1 MRRTQLATLVAGA
14 LLTMNAQALDLME
27 ALNAAQAYDSQFMS
41 ARATREA
48 SAEKLPQGR
57 SGLLPSVA
65 LTGSISKNDSEIT
78 SANPLFART
87 GISRPQ
93 NLQIQL
99 KQPIF
104 NLASFDLFSQG
115 KLQTAIGDVQFEQ
128 AKMDLLLRVSQ
139 AYFDVLAAQDA
150 ISFIQA
156 QKSAITE
163 QLASAKRNFEVGTAT
178 ITDTHEAQARY
189 DLTLA
194 QEIAATNDLE
204 VKRNALAV
212 VIGKTPGELNQLSPG
227 IKLAT
232 PEPANVDKWVENAA
246 TGNVGVVVQKLAVDI
261 AKLEISRNR
270 AGHFPSL
277 DAIASRTESKG
288 TSAIDPNGTSNINS
302 VGLQLTIPL
311 FSGFAVTSKVREA
324 IALENKASADLD
336 TAKRNASQAART
348 AYLGVQSG
356 LSQVKALEAAEVS
369 SNSALESNKL
379 GYEVG
384 VRINIDVLNA
394 QQQLYSTRRDLA
406 KARYDTL
413 INSLKLKAATGSL
426 TESDIAQ
433 INSLLSK

>member
-1 MRRTQLATLVAGA
+1 
-14 LLTMNAQALDLME
+14 
-27 ALNAAQAYDSQFMS
+27 MS
-41 ARATREA
+41 ARAAREA

-57 SGLLPSVA
+57 SVLLPSVA

-104 NLASFDLFSQG
+104 NMASFDLFSQG
-115 KLQTAIGDVQFEQ
+115 KLQTAIGEVQFEQ

-189 DLTLA
+189 DLTSA

-204 VKRNALAV
+204 IKRNALAV
-212 VIGKTPGELNQLSPG
+212 VIGKTPSELNQLSPG
-227 IKLAT
+227 IKLST

-246 TGNVGVVVQKLAVDI
+246 SGNVGVVAQKLAVDI

-270 AGHFPSL
+270 AGHYPSL
-277 DAIASRTESKG
+277 DAIASRSESKG
-288 TSAIDPNGTSNINS
+288 TSPFDPSGTSNINS